1 MLLVTLLDKRLKWME
16 VTLCVKI
23 EVHMDRSKA
32 NISNN
37 GLLTPSYQNVS
48 LSATQSV
55 IAKKIL

>member
-1 MLLVTLLDKRLKWME
+1 ME

-23 EVHMDRSKA
+23 EVHIDRSKA

-37 GLLTPSYQNVS
+37 GLSTPSYQNVS

>member
-1 MLLVTLLDKRLKWME
+1 ME

-23 EVHMDRSKA
+23 EVHIDGSRA
-32 NISNN
+32 NIPNN
-37 GLLTPSYQNVS
+37 AFLTPSYQNVS